1 MDFSL
6 SHLRSDLTQRAIRSA
21 IAATAQVSIDHQ
33 RRTIRSLTRLLGE
46 IPILRRR
53 VRTNMLLALGDDVPP
68 DAEIL
73 YFRRL
78 GWFLASAL
86 AVFHHGTKASAV
98 FDEIKFD
105 DQSIAVLDAAVA
117 EGRGVVIISPHWCGH
132 ELVAAEV
139 NRRYPMTLLVR
150 QASSSE
156 RMARKLK
163 WYGAL
168 GAEIVLRPKHSST
181 VKDAVAY
188 LDVLRRGRVLAI
200 TPDLLAEAPQGIET
214 QVFGRQASVH
224 GGAFA
229 IAIAARAPMILP
241 YFRWQ
246 PDSTVL
252 VSCERAPEPP
262 TGCER
267 ATANRLALEN
277 WWTWF
282 EQKLRSNPEN
292 WLFWLDKSWSRFL
305 RSKSHALT

>member
-1 MDFSL
+1 
-6 SHLRSDLTQRAIRSA
+6 
-21 IAATAQVSIDHQ
+21 
-33 RRTIRSLTRLLGE
+33 
-46 IPILRRR
+46 
-53 VRTNMLLALGDDVPP
+53 MLLALGDDVPP
-68 DAEIL
+68 GAEIL

-105 DQSIAVLDAAVA
+105 QSIAVLDAAVA
-117 EGRGVVIISPHWCGH
+117 EGRGAVVISPHWFGH

-139 NRRYPMTLLVR
+139 NRRHQMTLLVR

-168 GAEIVLRPKHSST
+168 GAEIVLRPKHTST
-181 VKDAVAY
+181 VKDAIAY
-188 LDVLRRGRVLAI
+188 LNVLKGGGVLAI
-200 TPDLLAEAPQGIET
+200 TPDLFAEAPQGVET
-214 QVFGRQASVH
+214 QIFGRQARVH

-229 IAIAARAPMILP
+229 IALAAGAPMILP

-246 PDSTVL
+246 PDSTLL
-252 VSCERAPEPP
+252 VSCERAPAPP

-282 EQKLRSNPEN
+282 EQKLRRNPEN
-292 WLFWLDKSWSRFL
+292 WLFWLDKNWSRFL
-305 RSKSHALT
+305 RSKPPALT

>member
-6 SHLRSDLTQRAIRSA
+6 SQLRRDLTQRAIRSA
-21 IAATAQVSIDHQ
+21 IAATARVSIDHQ

-46 IPILRRR
+46 TPMLRLR
-53 VRTNMLLALGDDVPP
+53 VRTNMLMALGDDVPP

-86 AVFHHGTKASAV
+86 AVFPPGTKASAV
-98 FDEIKFD
+98 FDEIKF

-117 EGRGVVIISPHWCGH
+117 EGRGAVIISPHWCGH

-139 NRRYPMTLLVR
+139 NRRRRMTLLVR

-168 GAEIVLRPKHSST
+168 GVEIVLRPKHTST
-181 VKDAVAY
+181 VRDAVAY
-188 LDVLRRGRVLAI
+188 LNVLRRGGVLAI
-200 TPDLLAEAPQGIET
+200 PPDLLVEAPQGVET

-229 IAIAARAPMILP
+229 IAIAAGAPMILP

-246 PDSTVL
+246 PDSTLL

-277 WWTWF
+277 WWIWF

-292 WLFWLDKSWSRFL
+292 WLFWLDKRWSRFL
-305 RSKSHALT
+305 RRKSHALP

>member
-1 MDFSL
+1 M
-6 SHLRSDLTQRAIRSA
+6 
-21 IAATAQVSIDHQ
+21 
-33 RRTIRSLTRLLGE
+33 
-46 IPILRRR
+46 LRRR
-53 VRTNMLLALGDDVPP
+53 VRTNMLMALGDDVPP

-105 DQSIAVLDAAVA
+105 QSIAVLDAAVA
-117 EGRGVVIISPHWCGH
+117 EGRGAVIISPHWCGH

-139 NRRYPMTLLVR
+139 NRRHRITLLVR

-168 GAEIVLRPKHSST
+168 GVEIVLRPRHTST
-181 VKDAVAY
+181 VRDAVAY
-188 LDVLRRGRVLAI
+188 LNVLRRGGVLAI
-200 TPDLLAEAPQGIET
+200 IPDLLVEAPQGVET

-229 IAIAARAPMILP
+229 IAIAAGAPMILP

-246 PDSTVL
+246 PDSTLL

-305 RSKSHALT
+305 RRKSHALP